1 MRKRTNV
8 PGLKRG
14 RGRGRGYGRGYY
26 GAPRGRGYHGYAG
39 YYGYG
44 GYVAQRCMQQSTPW
58 YLQGTCI
65 AVGMCVYVGGGG
77 HAGDHCWWAGCAR
90 SRVTIGARKNY

>member
-1 MRKRTNV
+1 VCCRRCVGCVLCCALQVMRKRTNV

-39 YYGYG
+39 YYG
-44 GYVAQRCMQQSTPW
+44 GYV
-58 YLQGTCI
+58 
-65 AVGMCVYVGGGG
+65 
-77 HAGDHCWWAGCAR
+77 
-90 SRVTIGARKNY
+90 